1 LLGELKLTQPG
12 LLLADSD
19 KEKFPTD
26 RVRFPQDSVSSAP
39 QVQTLKGYKS
49 AKI

>member
-1 LLGELKLTQPG
+1 LLGELQLTQPG

-26 RVRFPQDSVSSAP
+26 RVRFSAP